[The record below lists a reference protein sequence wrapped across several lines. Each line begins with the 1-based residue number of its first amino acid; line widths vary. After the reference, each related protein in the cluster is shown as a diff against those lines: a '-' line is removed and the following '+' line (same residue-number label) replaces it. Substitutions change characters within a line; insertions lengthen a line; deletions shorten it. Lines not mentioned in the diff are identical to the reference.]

1 MGAIFVP
8 LDEKQS
14 VRHRTLVEGGEISVP
29 AYHHVRWRG
38 LITERMLVLA
48 GACWSPGT
56 SRGKSRGTRST
67 APCVWCMVHI
77 PRGLSALKGSLR
89 VSF

>member
-14 VRHRTLVEGGEISVP
+14 VRHRTLVEGGKFSVP

-38 LITERMLVLA
+38 LITEPMLV
-48 GACWSPGT
+48 ACWSPGT

-67 APCVWCMVHI
+67 APCVGVWSIFPGVC
-77 PRGLSALKGSLR
+77 RR
-89 VSF
+89 